1 MSFGKYYRIALFF
14 PYLIGAIAAALAFT
28 TEFGVK
34 NDLVFFTVFSI
45 VFAGIPYSAF
55 VAYAFAWSKSRSDSE
70 IKKAMWFAPLL
81 FLPLL
86 IIVPFISGS
95 SGSFLQA
102 MASIAIFWGFALAYG
117 YAYVLLTCG
126 GWALI
131 KKLGLGSEKT

>member
-1 MSFGKYYRIALFF
+1 MSFGKYFRIALFF

-34 NDLVFFTVFSI
+34 NELVFFTVFSI
-45 VFAGIPYSAF
+45 VFAGIPYAAF
-55 VAYAFAWSKSRSDSE
+55 VAFAFAWSKSRSDSE

-95 SGSFLQA
+95 PGSFLQA
-102 MASIAIFWGFALAYG
+102 MASIAILWGFALAYG
-117 YAYVLLTCG
+117 YTYVLLTYG